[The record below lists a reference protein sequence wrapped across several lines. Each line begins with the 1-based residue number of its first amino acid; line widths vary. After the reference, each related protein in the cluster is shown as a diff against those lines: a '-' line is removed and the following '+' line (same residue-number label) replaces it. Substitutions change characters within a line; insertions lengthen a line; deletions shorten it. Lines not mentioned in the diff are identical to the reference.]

1 MSVVEQP
8 KGSNLIAR
16 VQNILL
22 RPKAEWDVIETESA
36 TVQSLFVSYAA
47 ILAAIPAVAGL
58 IGSFF
63 PVCILGVCIHINP
76 IFAIVGAVVNYLVSL
91 AGVFVIGLIIDA
103 LAPSFG
109 GQPNQIMAMKVS
121 VYSFTA
127 AWLAGV
133 FSIFPPLGILGIVGL
148 YSFYL
153 LYLGLPK
160 LMKSPADKAIG
171 YTIVSILLGIVVFII
186 AGVIGGTVTR
196 FGSGTPGISVG
207 MNTAGR
213 TVTFGNGSV
222 DLGKLQAAAQ
232 QAEASVKQVD
242 ANGAP
247 VKVAA
252 IDPEKLKAL
261 LPDTVGGL
269 PRSEVSTGSSSA
281 LGGAANVEAV
291 YQQGDSRVT
300 VSVTDLAGASAFA
313 GLASAFNVQSSRE
326 TATGYERTSNVNGR
340 MTTEEWDNQ
349 SHSGR
354 FSILVASRFVVEAN
368 GSAPSVDMLKAAVA
382 SVGPDR
388 LEGLAHS

>member
-22 RPKAEWDVIETESA
+22 RPKAEWDVIETEPA
-36 TVQSLFVSYAA
+36 TVQSLFFGYAA
-47 ILAAIPAVAGL
+47 ILAAIPAIASL
-58 IGSFF
+58 IGSLF
-63 PVCILGVCIHINP
+63 PICILGVCIHINP
-76 IFAIVGAVVNYLVSL
+76 IFAVVGAIVNYAVSL

-109 GQPNQIMAMKVS
+109 GQPNQLLAMKVS

-133 FSIFPPLGILGIVGL
+133 FGIFPPLAPLAIVGL

-160 LMKSPADKAIG
+160 LMKAPADKAIG
-171 YTIVSILLGIVVFII
+171 YTIVSIVLGIVVFIV

-196 FGSGTPGISVG
+196 FGSGTPGVTVG
-207 MNTAGR
+207 LNAPGR
-213 TVTFGNGSV
+213 TVTIGNGSV
-222 DLGKLQAAAQ
+222 DIGKLQAAAQ
-232 QAEASVKQVD
+232 QVESAAKQAQAGD
-242 ANGAP
+242 A
-247 VKVAA
+247 KVVA

-261 LPDTVGGL
+261 LPDSVGGL
-269 PRSEVSTGSSSA
+269 PRSETTTGSSSM

-300 VSVTDLAGASAFA
+300 VSVTDLAGASAVA
-313 GLASAFNVQSSRE
+313 GLANAFNVQSSRE
-326 TATGYERTSNVNGR
+326 TPTGYERTSNVNGR

-354 FSILVASRFVVEAN
+354 YSILVASRFVVEAN
-368 GSAPSVDMLKAAVA
+368 GSAPTIDMLKAAVA

-388 LEGLAHS
+388 LESLAHS

>member
-1 MSVVEQP
+1 
-8 KGSNLIAR
+8 
-16 VQNILL
+16 
-22 RPKAEWDVIETESA
+22 
-36 TVQSLFVSYAA
+36 
-47 ILAAIPAVAGL
+47 
-58 IGSFF
+58 
-63 PVCILGVCIHINP
+63 
-76 IFAIVGAVVNYLVSL
+76 VSL